1 MPALVDKPVP
11 RRGGAQVSHY
21 DAVHVP
27 PYVFIGPG
35 EVHWIGQ
42 PCRIVRVDSTEQV
55 VVALACGCEACV
67 PRSTLRTG
75 AQL

>member
-1 MPALVDKPVP
+1 MPALLEKPVP
-11 RRGGAQVSHY
+11 IRGGAQVSRY
-21 DAVHVP
+21 DAVHIP

-42 PCRIVRVDSTEQV
+42 PCRIVRGETKELV
-55 VVALACGCEACV
+55 VVALACGCEGCV